1 MLKLKQKIS
10 NYKFQEKLSLVKLQ
24 QKSYTSDELGLNSR
38 WQVVFRDPAAASF
51 ARAQAKSWFL
61 NELRAEEYSGRQ
73 KEKTGPQSFHHWHG
87 LLVVQENG
95 LGLTFIDSVIRPKNK
110 SFIINLA
117 IPLLKQ
123 L

>member
-38 WQVVFRDPAAASF
+38 WQVVFRDPASF
-51 ARAQAKSWFL
+51 ARASQQKAGFST
-61 NELRAEEYSGRQ
+61 RSEEYSGRQ
-73 KEKTGPQSFHHWHG
+73 KEKTGPQSFHHWAAV
-87 LLVVQENG
+87 LLLLVQENG